1 MLVDAVIRNFEIIG
15 EATKKIPKSIKKK
28 YPDVE
33 WNEAA
38 GFRDILIHDCF
49 GVDLE
54 AVWDTI
60 KRNIPSYKRN
70 IENVLK
76 NEVVVINN
84 KPSKKP

>member
-1 MLVDAVIRNFEIIG
+1 MPFF
-15 EATKKIPKSIKKK
+15 IKKK

-38 GFRDILIHDCF
+38 VFRDILIHDHF

-70 IENVLK
+70 VENILK
-76 NEVVVINN
+76 NEFVVIND
-84 KPSKKP
+84 KASKKP

>member
-1 MLVDAVIRNFEIIG
+1 MTE
-15 EATKKIPKSIKKK
+15 KKNRWSQLNSP
-28 YPDVE
+28 
-33 WNEAA
+33 
-38 GFRDILIHDCF
+38 IHDYF

-70 IENVLK
+70 IENILK
-76 NEVVVINN
+76 NEVVVIND